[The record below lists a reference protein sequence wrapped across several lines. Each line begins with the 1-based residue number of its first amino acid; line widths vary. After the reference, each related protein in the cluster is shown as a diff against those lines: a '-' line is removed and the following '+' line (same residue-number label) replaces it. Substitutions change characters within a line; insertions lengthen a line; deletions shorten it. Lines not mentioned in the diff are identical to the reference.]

1 MKIGIGYVT
10 LDCVD
15 IDLVTNFY
23 EALLDLEGRDGRDGY
38 VWFSPHGEGAMPLAF
53 QRVPEGKVAKNRLHL
68 DLQTDNLPEA
78 VAKAV
83 GLGATVEAE
92 HEWPGYA
99 WQVLQDPEGNEFC
112 IAAGAAV
119 PPETD

>member
-23 EALLDLEGRDGRDGY
+23 ETLLSLKGRGGKDGY
-38 VWFSPHGEGAMPLAF
+38 VWFSPHREGAMPLAF
-53 QRVPEGKVAKNRLHL
+53 QRVPEGKTTKNRLHL
-68 DLQTDNLPEA
+68 DFQTDNLPEA
-78 VAKAV
+78 VAAAV
-83 GLGATVEAE
+83 ELGATVEGG
-92 HEWPGYA
+92 HEWPGYV
-99 WQVLQDPEGNEFC
+99 WKVLHDPEGNEFC

-119 PPETD
+119 PPEAD